1 MATLIKTLLILKPN
15 KLNYVLIDLTN
26 SEPALVRA
34 VGFPIY
40 SSDLALGV
48 DRYPEYELIK
58 HLPTKDIFEYFVN
71 PPTTSTQGSNNDY

>member
-15 KLNYVLIDLTN
+15 RLNYVLIDLTN

-71 PPTTSTQGSNNDY
+71 PPTTTIQGSNNDY